1 MRTKKGQKPMLK
13 QLLRTKPILE
23 HSANCTNGT
32 GLKKCL
38 TAFDLAL
45 LGVGCAIGTG
55 IFVLTGIAAATQS
68 GPAVVISFII
78 AGVASGFAALAY
90 AELAASVGGSGSAYG
105 YSYVAFGEFIA
116 WVMGWILLLEYGV
129 GAAAVANGWAG
140 YFVNTLANFNL
151 HLPEALTKAPM
162 VGGLINLPAFAIIWV
177 LTILLIIG
185 VKESARF
192 NNIIVVIKLS
202 TIAIFITLASL
213 HLNTDNW
220 QPYMPF
226 GWFTSL
232 ENGKNI
238 GILAGASLVF
248 FAYFGFDAVSTAA
261 EEAKNP
267 QRDLPIGLI
276 ASLIFCTLIYIIVS
290 ALLTGIV
297 PYTELNVPSPVAFAL
312 TQIGYTWASTLVATG
327 VLAGLITVLLVLLY
341 GLTRI
346 LFAMSRDGLIPAIFS
361 EVNPD
366 RQTPTKIILM
376 CGLVVSIVAGFI
388 PLGELA
394 ETVNI
399 GTLASFIMVCVGVI
413 VLRIR
418 QPNLPRPFK
427 NPWNPLIPALGILSC
442 GALMAF
448 LPAATWIRFG
458 IWIVVGIVFYFIYSM
473 HHSNL
478 NKNQK

>member
-1 MRTKKGQKPMLK
+1 MLK
-13 QLLRTKPILE
+13 QMLRTKPIVD
-23 HSANCTNGT
+23 HSGS

-45 LGVGCAIGTG
+45 LGIGCAIGTG

-68 GPAVVISFII
+68 GPAVIISFII

-129 GAAAVANGWAG
+129 GAAAVANGWSG
-140 YFVNTLANFNL
+140 YFTGTLANFNIY
-151 HLPEALTKAPM
+151 LPEALTKAPM
-162 VGGLINLPAFAIIWV
+162 VGGIINLPAFAIIWT
-177 LTILLIIG
+177 LTILLIVG

-202 TIAIFITLASL
+202 TIAIFIALSIG

-220 QPYMPF
+220 QPFMPF
-226 GWFTSL
+226 GWFSTM
-232 ENGKNI
+232 EDGKNI

-267 QRDLPIGLI
+267 QRDLPIGLL
-276 ASLIFCTLIYIIVS
+276 ASLIFCTIIYIIVS
-290 ALLTGIV
+290 GLLTGV
-297 PYTELNVPSPVAFAL
+297 VHYTELNVASPVAFAL
-312 TQIGYTWASTLVATG
+312 SKIGYTWSSTLVATG
-327 VLAGLITVLLVLLY
+327 VLAGLITVLLVLMY

-346 LFAMSRDGLIPAIFS
+346 LFAMSRDGLISPVFS

-366 RQTPTKIILM
+366 RQTPTKVILM
-376 CGLVVSIVAGFI
+376 CGLIVSIVAGFI

-399 GTLASFIMVCVGVI
+399 GTLASFVMVCVGVL

-418 QPNLPRPFK
+418 QPNLHRPFK
-427 NPWNPLIPALGILSC
+427 NPWNPLIPVLGILSC

-448 LPAATWIRFG
+448 LPTSTWIRFG
-458 IWIVVGIVFYFIYSM
+458 VWIMCGIGVYFLYSIR
-473 HHSNL
+473 HSKL
-478 NKNQK
+478 R

>member
-1 MRTKKGQKPMLK
+1 MHKR
-13 QLLRTKPILE
+13 LLRTKPILE
-23 HSANCTNGT
+23 HSNS

-45 LGVGCAIGTG
+45 LGIGCAIGTG

-68 GPAVVISFII
+68 GPAVVLSFII
-78 AGVASGFAALAY
+78 AGVASAFAALSY
-90 AELAASVGGSGSAYG
+90 AELAASIGGSGSAYG

-129 GAAAVANGWAG
+129 GAAAVANGWSG
-140 YFVNTLANFNL
+140 YFINTLVNFNI
-151 HLPEALTKAPM
+151 HLPEGLSKAPM
-162 VGGLINLPAFAIIWV
+162 MGGLINLPAFAIIWV
-177 LTILLIIG
+177 LTILLMIG

-192 NNIIVVIKLS
+192 NNIIVIIKLS
-202 TIAIFITLASL
+202 TIAIFITLASM
-213 HLNTDNW
+213 HLNSNNW
-220 QPYMPF
+220 HPFMPF
-226 GWFTSL
+226 GWFSTL

-238 GILAGASLVF
+238 GVLAGASLVF

-276 ASLIFCTLIYIIVS
+276 ASLSFCTIIYIIVS

-297 PYTELNVPSPVAFAL
+297 PYTELNVSSPVAFAL
-312 TQIGYTWASTLVATG
+312 TKIGYTWASTLVATG

-346 LFAMSRDGLIPAIFS
+346 LFAMSRDGLISPIFS
-361 EVNPD
+361 QVNPD
-366 RQTPTKIILM
+366 RHTPTKIILM
-376 CGLVVSIVAGFI
+376 CGAVVSIVAGFI

-413 VLRIR
+413 VLRKR
-418 QPNLPRPFK
+418 QPMLKRPFK
-427 NPWNPLIPALGILSC
+427 NPWNPLIPVLGILSC
-442 GALMAF
+442 GALMTF
-448 LPAATWIRFG
+448 LPAVTWMRFG
-458 IWIVVGIVFYFIYSM
+458 IWILIGVVIYFVYSM
-473 HHSNL
+473 HHSKL
-478 NKNQK
+478 NK

>member
-1 MRTKKGQKPMLK
+1 MLK
-13 QLLRTKPILE
+13 QLLRTKPVTE
-23 HSANCTNGT
+23 YSADS
-32 GLKKCL
+32 GLRKCL

-45 LGVGCAIGTG
+45 LGIGCAIGTG

-68 GPAVVISFII
+68 GPAVVLSFIFAGI
-78 AGVASGFAALAY
+78 ASAFAALAY
-90 AELAASVGGSGSAYG
+90 AELAASIGGSGSAYG
-105 YSYVAFGEFIA
+105 YSYVAFGELAA
-116 WVMGWILLLEYGV
+116 WIMGWILLLEYGV

-140 YFVNTLANFNL
+140 YFVGTLATFNL

-162 VGGLINLPAFAIIWV
+162 LGGVINLPAFGVIWL

-192 NNIIVVIKLS
+192 NNIIVIIKLS
-202 TIAIFITLASL
+202 TIAIFITLASA

-220 QPYMPF
+220 HPFMPY
-226 GWFTSL
+226 GWFSTL
-232 ENGKNI
+232 ENGKTI
-238 GILAGASLVF
+238 GVLAGASLVF

-267 QRDLPIGLI
+267 QRDVPIGLI
-276 ASLIFCTLIYIIVS
+276 ASLTFCTIIYIIVS
-290 ALLTGIV
+290 GLLTGV
-297 PYTELNVPSPVAFAL
+297 VHYTELNVSQPVAFAL
-312 TQIGYTWASTLVATG
+312 SKIGYTWSSTLVATG
-327 VLAGLITVLLVLLY
+327 VLAGLVTVLLVLLY

-346 LFAMSRDGLIPAIFS
+346 LFAMSRDGLISPIFS

-366 RQTPTKIILM
+366 RQTPTKVILM

-399 GTLASFIMVCVGVI
+399 GTLASFIMVCLGVI

-418 QPNLPRPFK
+418 QPNLKRPFK
-427 NPWNPLIPALGILSC
+427 NPWNPLIPVLGILSC
-442 GALMAF
+442 GALISF
-448 LPAATWIRFG
+448 LPASTWMRFG
-458 IWIVVGIVFYFIYSM
+458 IWIVIGTAVYFLYSV
-473 HHSNL
+473 HHSKL
-478 NKNQK
+478 KSSEV

>member
-1 MRTKKGQKPMLK
+1 MFA
-13 QLLRTKPILE
+13 QLLRTKPADPHG
-23 HSANCTNGT
+23 HS

-38 TAFDLAL
+38 SAFDLAL
-45 LGVGCAIGTG
+45 LGIGCAIGTG

-68 GPAVVISFII
+68 GPAVVLSFVF

-140 YFVNTLANFNL
+140 YFINTLANFNII
-151 HLPEALTKAPM
+151 LPEALIKAPSQ
-162 VGGLINLPAFAIIWV
+162 GGIINLPAFGIIWV
-177 LTILLIIG
+177 LTLLLISG
-185 VKESARF
+185 VKQSSQF
-192 NNIIVVIKLS
+192 NNIIVAVKLS
-202 TIAIFITLASL
+202 TIVIFIALASM

-220 QPYMPF
+220 TPFMPF
-226 GWFTSL
+226 GWFDTL
-232 ENGKNI
+232 DNGKTI
-238 GILAGASLVF
+238 GVLAGASLVF

-261 EEAKNP
+261 DEAKNP
-267 QRDLPIGLI
+267 QRDLPIGLL
-276 ASLIFCTLIYIIVS
+276 ASLVFCTVVYILVS
-290 ALLTGIV
+290 GVLTGVV
-297 PYTELNVPSPVAFAL
+297 PYGELNVSSPVAYAL
-312 TQIGYTWASTLVATG
+312 SKLGYTWSSTLVATG

-346 LFAMSRDGLIPAIFS
+346 LFAMSRDGLISPFFS
-361 EVNPD
+361 TINPD
-366 RQTPTKIILM
+366 RQTPVRIILL
-376 CGLVVSIVAGFI
+376 CGVVVSLVAGFI
-388 PLGELA
+388 PLGQLA

-418 QPNLPRPFK
+418 QPDLPRPFK
-427 NPWNPLIPALGILSC
+427 NPWNPLIPVLGILSC

-448 LPAATWIRFG
+448 LPTETWHRFG
-458 IWIVVGIVFYFIYSM
+458 WWVAAGIVFYFSYSIR
-473 HHSNL
+473 HSKL
-478 NKNQK
+478 RKAA

>member
-1 MRTKKGQKPMLK
+1 MHK
-13 QLLRTKPILE
+13 QLLRTKPVAD
-23 HSANCTNGT
+23 HSNS

-45 LGVGCAIGTG
+45 LGIGCAIGTG

-68 GPAVVISFII
+68 GPAVVLSFII

-129 GAAAVANGWAG
+129 GAAAVANGWGG
-140 YFVNTLANFNL
+140 YLVNTLSNFNI

-162 VGGLINLPAFAIIWV
+162 VGGLINLPAFSIIWV
-177 LTILLIIG
+177 LTILLMVG

-192 NNIIVVIKLS
+192 NNIIVIIKLT
-202 TIAIFITLASL
+202 TIAIFIALASA

-220 QPYMPF
+220 HPFMPY
-226 GWFTSL
+226 GWFSTL
-232 ENGKNI
+232 ENGKNV
-238 GILAGASLVF
+238 GVLAGASLVF

-276 ASLIFCTLIYIIVS
+276 ASLIFCTITYIIVS

-297 PYTELNVPSPVAFAL
+297 PYTELNVSSPVAFAL
-312 TQIGYTWASTLVATG
+312 TKIGYTWASTLVATG

-346 LFAMSRDGLIPAIFS
+346 LFSMSRDGLISPIFS
-361 EVNPD
+361 EINPD

-376 CGLVVSIVAGFI
+376 CGALVSIVAGFI

-399 GTLASFIMVCVGVI
+399 GTLASFVMVCVGVI
-413 VLRIR
+413 VLRKR
-418 QPNLPRPFK
+418 QPNLKRPFK
-427 NPWNPLIPALGILSC
+427 NPGGPLIPALGILSC
-442 GALMAF
+442 SALMTF
-448 LPAATWIRFG
+448 LPAVTWMRFG
-458 IWIVVGIVFYFIYSM
+458 IWILIGIVIYFVYSM
-473 HHSNL
+473 HHSKL
-478 NKNQK
+478 KNK

>member
-1 MRTKKGQKPMLK
+1 MYKR
-13 QLLRTKPILE
+13 LLRTKPIVE
-23 HSANCTNGT
+23 HGHS

-38 TAFDLAL
+38 SAFDLAL
-45 LGVGCAIGTG
+45 LGIGCAIGTG

-68 GPAVVISFII
+68 GPAVVLSFII
-78 AGVASGFAALAY
+78 AGIASAFAALSY
-90 AELAASVGGSGSAYG
+90 AELAASIGGSGSAYG

-140 YFVNTLANFNL
+140 YFINTLANFNI
-151 HLPEALTKAPM
+151 HLPEALTKAP
-162 VGGLINLPAFAIIWV
+162 VLGGFINLPAFAIIWV
-177 LTILLIIG
+177 LTILLMIG

-192 NNIIVVIKLS
+192 NNIIVVIKLT
-202 TIAIFITLASL
+202 TIAIFITLASM
-213 HLNTDNW
+213 HINTANW
-220 QPYMPF
+220 HPFMPF
-226 GWFTSL
+226 GWFSTL
-232 ENGKNI
+232 ENGKNV
-238 GILAGASLVF
+238 GVLAGAALVF

-276 ASLIFCTLIYIIVS
+276 VSLLFCTIIYIIVS

-297 PYTELNVPSPVAFAL
+297 PYTALNVSSPVAFAL
-312 TQIGYTWASTLVATG
+312 KEIGYTWASTLVATG

-346 LFAMSRDGLIPAIFS
+346 LFAMSRDGLIPPIFS
-361 EVNPD
+361 QVNPD
-366 RQTPTKIILM
+366 SQTPTKIILM
-376 CGLVVSIVAGFI
+376 CGAVVSIVAGFI

-413 VLRIR
+413 VLRKR
-418 QPNLPRPFK
+418 QPLLKRPFK
-427 NPWNPLIPALGILSC
+427 NPWNPLIPVLGILSC
-442 GALMAF
+442 GALMTF
-448 LPAATWIRFG
+448 LPAVTWVRFG
-458 IWIVVGIVFYFIYSM
+458 IWILIGVVIYFVYSM
-473 HHSNL
+473 HHSKL
-478 NKNQK
+478 NK

>member
-1 MRTKKGQKPMLK
+1 MHKK
-13 QLLRTKPILE
+13 LLRTKAIE
-23 HSANCTNGT
+23 GHGHT

-38 TAFDLAL
+38 SAFDLAL
-45 LGVGCAIGTG
+45 LGIGCAIGTG

-68 GPAVVISFII
+68 GPAVVLSFII
-78 AGVASGFAALAY
+78 AGVASAFAALSY

-129 GAAAVANGWAG
+129 GAAAVANGWGG
-140 YFVNTLANFNL
+140 YFTNTLSNFNVV
-151 HLPEALTKAPM
+151 LPEALTKAPM
-162 VGGLINLPAFAIIWV
+162 LGGIINLPAFAIIWL
-177 LTILLIIG
+177 LTILLMVG

-192 NNIIVVIKLS
+192 NNIIVIIKLS
-202 TIAIFITLASL
+202 TIAIFIALASL

-220 QPYMPF
+220 HPFMPF
-226 GWFTSL
+226 GWFSTL
-232 ENGKNI
+232 EDGKNI
-238 GILAGASLVF
+238 GVLAGASLVF

-267 QRDLPIGLI
+267 QRDLPIGLL
-276 ASLIFCTLIYIIVS
+276 ASLSFCTIIYIIVS

-297 PYTELNVPSPVAFAL
+297 PYAELNVSSPVAFAL
-312 TQIGYTWASTLVATG
+312 TKIGYTWASTLVATG

-346 LFAMSRDGLIPAIFS
+346 LFSMSRDGLISPVFS
-361 EVNPD
+361 QVNPD

-376 CGLVVSIVAGFI
+376 CGAIVSIVAGFI

-399 GTLASFIMVCVGVI
+399 GTLASFVMVCVGVI
-413 VLRIR
+413 VLRKR
-418 QPNLPRPFK
+418 QPHLKRPFK
-427 NPWNPLIPALGILSC
+427 NPWNPMIPSLGILSC
-442 GALMAF
+442 GALMTF
-448 LPAATWIRFG
+448 LPAVTWMRFG
-458 IWIVVGIVFYFIYSM
+458 IWILIGVVVYFVYSI
-473 HHSNL
+473 HHSKL
-478 NKNQK
+478 NH

>member
-1 MRTKKGQKPMLK
+1 MHK
-13 QLLRTKPILE
+13 QLLRTKPVAD
-23 HSANCTNGT
+23 HSNS

-45 LGVGCAIGTG
+45 LGIGCAIGTG

-68 GPAVVISFII
+68 GPAVVLSFII

-129 GAAAVANGWAG
+129 GAAAVANGWGG
-140 YFVNTLANFNL
+140 YLVNTLSNFNI

-177 LTILLIIG
+177 LTILLMVG

-192 NNIIVVIKLS
+192 NNIIVIIKLS
-202 TIAIFITLASL
+202 TIAIFIVLASA

-220 QPYMPF
+220 HPFMPY
-226 GWFTSL
+226 GWFSTL
-232 ENGKNI
+232 ENGKNV
-238 GILAGASLVF
+238 GVLAGASLVF

-276 ASLIFCTLIYIIVS
+276 ASLIFCTVIYIIVS

-297 PYTELNVPSPVAFAL
+297 PYSELNVSSPVAFAL
-312 TQIGYTWASTLVATG
+312 TKIGYTWASTLVATG

-346 LFAMSRDGLIPAIFS
+346 LFSMSRDGLISPVFS
-361 EVNPD
+361 EINPD

-376 CGLVVSIVAGFI
+376 CGAVVSIVAGFI

-399 GTLASFIMVCVGVI
+399 GTLASFVMVCVGVI
-413 VLRIR
+413 VLRKR
-418 QPNLPRPFK
+418 QPNLKRPFK
-427 NPWNPLIPALGILSC
+427 NPGGPLIPALGILSC
-442 GALMAF
+442 SALMTF
-448 LPAATWIRFG
+448 LPAVTWMRFG
-458 IWIVVGIVFYFIYSM
+458 IWILIGIVIYFVYSM
-473 HHSNL
+473 HHSKLKHN
-478 NKNQK
+478 

>member
-1 MRTKKGQKPMLK
+1 MHKKLFRTKAISDH
-13 QLLRTKPILE
+13 T
-23 HSANCTNGT
+23 TNS

-45 LGVGCAIGTG
+45 LGIGCAIGTG

-68 GPAVVISFII
+68 GPAVVLSFII
-78 AGVASGFAALAY
+78 AGIASAFAALSY
-90 AELAASVGGSGSAYG
+90 AELASSIGGSGSAYG

-140 YFVNTLANFNL
+140 YFVNTLANFSI

-162 VGGLINLPAFAIIWV
+162 LGGLINLPAFAIIWV
-177 LTILLIIG
+177 LTILLMIG

-192 NNIIVVIKLS
+192 NNIIVIIKLS
-202 TIAIFITLASL
+202 TIAIFITLASM
-213 HLNTDNW
+213 HLNTNNW
-220 QPYMPF
+220 HPFMPF
-226 GWFTSL
+226 GWFSTL

-238 GILAGASLVF
+238 GVLAGASLVF

-261 EEAKNP
+261 EEAQNP

-276 ASLIFCTLIYIIVS
+276 ASLTFCTIIYIIVS

-297 PYTELNVPSPVAFAL
+297 PYTELNVSSPVAFAL
-312 TQIGYTWASTLVATG
+312 TKIGYTWASTLVATG

-346 LFAMSRDGLIPAIFS
+346 LFAMSRDGLISPIFS

-376 CGLVVSIVAGFI
+376 CGAVVSIVAGFI

-399 GTLASFIMVCVGVI
+399 GTLASFIMVCVGVM
-413 VLRIR
+413 VMRKR
-418 QPNLPRPFK
+418 QPHLKRPFK
-427 NPWNPLIPALGILSC
+427 NPWNPLIPVLGILSC
-442 GALMAF
+442 GALMTF
-448 LPAATWIRFG
+448 LPAVTWMRFG
-458 IWIVVGIVFYFIYSM
+458 IWILIGIVIYFIYSM
-473 HHSNL
+473 HHSKL
-478 NKNQK
+478 NK

>member
-1 MRTKKGQKPMLK
+1 MLK
-13 QLLRTKPILE
+13 QLMRTKTITGNVD
-23 HSANCTNGT
+23 S

-38 TAFDLAL
+38 SAFDLAL
-45 LGVGCAIGTG
+45 LGIGCAIGTG

-68 GPAVVISFII
+68 GPAVVLSFII

-129 GAAAVANGWAG
+129 GAAAVANGWSG
-140 YFVNTLANFNL
+140 YFINTLSNFNI
-151 HLPEALTKAPM
+151 HLPQVLTKAPV
-162 VGGLINLPAFAIIWV
+162 VGGIINLPAFLIIWI
-177 LTILLIIG
+177 LTILLSIG

-192 NNIIVVIKLS
+192 NNIIVIIKLS
-202 TIAIFITLASL
+202 TIAIFIALASM
-213 HLNTDNW
+213 HVNTDNW
-220 QPYMPF
+220 QPFMPF
-226 GWFTSL
+226 GWFSTL

-238 GILAGASLVF
+238 GVLAGASLVF

-267 QRDLPIGLI
+267 QRDLPIGLL
-276 ASLIFCTLIYIIVS
+276 ASLIFCTLVYIVVS
-290 ALLTGIV
+290 GLLTGIV
-297 PYTELNVPSPVAFAL
+297 PYTELNVSSPVAFAL
-312 TQIGYTWASTLVATG
+312 ARIGHTWSSTLVATG

-346 LFAMSRDGLIPAIFS
+346 LFAMSRDGLISPVFS
-361 EVNPD
+361 IVNPD
-366 RQTPTKIILM
+366 RKTPTRIILM
-376 CGLVVSIVAGFI
+376 CGFVVSLVAGFI

-399 GTLASFIMVCVGVI
+399 GTLASFVMVCVGVI

-418 QPNLPRPFK
+418 QPELHRPFK
-427 NPWNPLIPALGILSC
+427 NPWNPLIPVLGIISC
-442 GALMAF
+442 GALMTF
-448 LPAATWIRFG
+448 LPASTWHRF
-458 IWIVVGIVFYFIYSM
+458 ILWVLAGIVFYFAYSIRHSKLHKYHLSQK
-473 HHSNL
+473 HHNG
-478 NKNQK
+478 

>member
-1 MRTKKGQKPMLK
+1 MLK

-23 HSANCTNGT
+23 HSGS

-38 TAFDLAL
+38 SAFDLAL
-45 LGVGCAIGTG
+45 LGIGGAIGTG

-78 AGVASGFAALAY
+78 AGIASAFAALSY
-90 AELAASVGGSGSAYG
+90 AELSSSVGGSGSAYG
-105 YSYVAFGEFIA
+105 YSYVAFGEFAA

-129 GAAAVANGWAG
+129 GAAAVANGWGG

-151 HLPEALTKAPM
+151 HLPATLTKAPIL
-162 VGGLINLPAFAIIWV
+162 GGLINLPAFGIIWL
-177 LTILLIIG
+177 LTILLTIG

-192 NNIIVVIKLS
+192 NNIIVIIKLS
-202 TIAIFITLASL
+202 TIAIFIALASM

-220 QPYMPF
+220 HPFMPF
-226 GWFTSL
+226 GWFTMV
-232 ENGKNI
+232 EGGKNI
-238 GILAGASLVF
+238 GVLAGASLVF

-276 ASLIFCTLIYIIVS
+276 ASLTFCTIVYIIVS

-297 PYTELNVPSPVAFAL
+297 PYTELNVPSPVAWAL
-312 TQIGYTWASTLVATG
+312 TKIGYTWASTLVATG

-346 LFAMSRDGLIPAIFS
+346 LFTMSRDGLISPIFS
-361 EVNPD
+361 EVNLD
-366 RQTPTKIILM
+366 RQTPTKIILV
-376 CGLVVSIVAGFI
+376 CGLIVSIVAGFI

-399 GTLASFIMVCVGVI
+399 GTLASFIMVCIGVI

-418 QPNLPRPFK
+418 QPNLKRPFK
-427 NPWNPLIPALGILSC
+427 NPWNPLIPVLGILSC
-442 GALMAF
+442 GALMGF
-448 LPAATWIRFG
+448 LPATTWIRFG
-458 IWIVVGIVFYFIYSM
+458 VWVLIGIVVYFAYSM
-473 HHSNL
+473 HHSKL
-478 NKNQK
+478 KT